1 MLSKLGQKTRL
12 IATIARKENSLGANK
27 AKIIDVNIAQMKD
40 DIDYFD
46 LTDFSDDGDSTFQV
60 DQANLLK
67 DSIVA
72 PMVEQRSTLFKNDQD
87 FIDELDAI
95 KKEFN

>member
-60 DQANLLK
+60 DQTNLLK
-67 DSIVA
+67 DSIVTSMA
-72 PMVEQRSTLFKNDQD
+72 QQRSTLFKNDQD